1 MKWIRDI
8 SIRKKLVAGF
18 SIMNM
23 LVIIL
28 GVIGTLGIK
37 QVNESAQLMYDD
49 YLQSVDRL
57 HQIRENLLQS
67 DITLQYIKQASTRN
81 DINRMS
87 EGIDVL
93 AKQTNDIM
101 TEYEMENLGGTEQG
115 TWNELKAAL
124 ENYRIERKKSL
135 STLDG
140 SDMEISREVV
150 DGLMKHSQPV
160 YDGIEH
166 LIEMNQKMATE
177 ADLTGYQVYQETTQL
192 MMTMLIIAMGISLT
206 LAIYL
211 TYYIPTAARRGLEFA
226 RALGEGD
233 LRFEMEEG
241 ESKDELGSLIGALR
255 EAQQK
260 MRQTV
265 IQITSESEEVSAS
278 SQELSATIEELNAT
292 FETIVNNTL
301 GIAGGIQEISASTEE
316 LTITIGEVN
325 SGVTQLASTSSDGHM
340 EATTIKQRAESIKVQ
355 GQESKNITDKL
366 LEEKGL
372 AIIKAIEEGKV
383 VHEIAVIAESI
394 ASIAA
399 QTNLLALNATIEAAR
414 AGEAGSGFA
423 VVANEI
429 RKLAEESNE
438 YVTGI
443 QSVVG
448 NVGAAFSNLST
459 NAQDIIEF
467 INKDVSKDYHLLIDT
482 GERYEKDAVFF
493 DSMSQETAAMTEEI
507 NASTEEIS
515 SVIISIA
522 SNMNEASS
530 NSNEVIAG
538 MKETTTAL
546 EQVAEAAEGQA
557 ETAGRLEQLIHAFKI

>member
-177 ADLTGYQVYQETTQL
+177 ADLTGYQVYQETTKL

-557 ETAGRLEQLIHAFKI
+557 ETAGRLEQSIHAFKI

>member
-177 ADLTGYQVYQETTQL
+177 ADLTGYQVYQETTKL

-241 ESKDELGSLIGALR
+241 ESKDELGRLIGALR